1 MCWNQHVSLNTFLFS
16 TFVLCLMIYNDKY
29 TPYKTTIAHNVY
41 FYIFIFSFASMQFVE
56 YLLWKNINN
65 EKKVQTISTYGQI
78 LVILQPIVSLLMV
91 KNAILKWAIIAVY
104 SITAFS
110 IFNSSKNHFK
120 TTVLNGHL
128 KWNWMPVSYTA
139 YAMWVACLLFSF
151 ILNGEY
157 NYVLAALFLFL
168 ITYWSN
174 YANGTAGSL
183 WCWSINV
190 FMLYFAVKLLII
202 LPFQS
207 HGVC

>member
-1 MCWNQHVSLNTFLFS
+1 
-16 TFVLCLMIYNDKY
+16 
-29 TPYKTTIAHNVY
+29 
-41 FYIFIFSFASMQFVE
+41 MQFVE